1 MKLWL
6 TFFKIFEKQENIID
20 LYWTLYW
27 YRWTFHEILLRV
39 NLIEIAEI
47 EKREL
52 YFLKNFSRRVEFV
65 AV

>member
-6 TFFKIFEKQENIID
+6 IFFKIFEKQENIID
-20 LYWTLYW
+20 LYSTLYW

-47 EKREL
+47 VKFNVN
-52 YFLKNFSRRVEFV
+52 YIF
-65 AV
+65 